1 MSFSVTFNYFIII
14 IEIVHKVHRENK
26 RSNKTDRER
35 HVMTTNPDFKVTVL
49 FEGKY
54 LKTIYNSFT
63 QPAV

>member
-1 MSFSVTFNYFIII
+1 LKLYTKYIVKIKEVTRQT
-14 IEIVHKVHRENK
+14 E
-26 RSNKTDRER
+26 RER